1 MPLCSDEGWF
11 DPWALVQAF
20 RKKVKSLGVNVI
32 EGQVTQFKEGKTA
45 QVRISNTESYLKCS
59 IYNL

>member
-1 MPLCSDEGWF
+1 MPISADEGWF

-45 QVRISNTESYLKCS
+45 QVRISN
-59 IYNL
+59 N